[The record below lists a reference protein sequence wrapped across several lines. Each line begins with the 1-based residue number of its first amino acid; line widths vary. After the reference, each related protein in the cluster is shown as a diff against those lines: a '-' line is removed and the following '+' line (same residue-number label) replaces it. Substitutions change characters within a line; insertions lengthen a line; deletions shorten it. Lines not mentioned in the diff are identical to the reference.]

1 MLSTTLFLAQ
11 LVTSKPAPLAKR
23 FATLFPI
30 AGSATPAPPPFR
42 SPGRAQPDPRNLHED
57 RPEIICGLTVVKKS
71 PDVDPKILL
80 EPNRGSGIP
89 VRRIE
94 PAATSCGTPA
104 SRR

>member
-1 MLSTTLFLAQ
+1 MLIATLLIAQ

-30 AGSATPAPPPFR
+30 AGSASPAPPPFR
-42 SPGRAQPDPRNLHED
+42 SPGRTHPDPRTLHED
-57 RPEIICGLTVVKKS
+57 RPEVICGLTVVKKS

-89 VRRIE
+89 VRRME